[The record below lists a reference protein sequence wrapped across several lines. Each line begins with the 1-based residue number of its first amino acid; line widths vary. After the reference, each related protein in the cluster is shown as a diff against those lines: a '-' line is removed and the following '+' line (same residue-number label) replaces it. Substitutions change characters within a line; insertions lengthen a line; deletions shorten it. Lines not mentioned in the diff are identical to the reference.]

1 MKVYNPITKMIEDKS
16 KSIKAKDSK
25 EDERKSY
32 YYKGYTIVN
41 DNKKGTWKALKDGK
55 FIAEAATDKEL
66 EEILSNIKTKDVDAL
81 KSIREY
87 YNNEVNKII
96 NKLNKNEISKEDAKF
111 LIDKKYKTCMK
122 DLHDEIVSLTNDL
135 NKSKEKFLKSIR

>member
-1 MKVYNPITKMIEDKS
+1 MKVYNPITKMMEDKS

-32 YYKGYTIVN
+32 YYKGYVIIN

-66 EEILSNIKTKDVDAL
+66 EEILSNIKTKDAIPDEKLRFWVKEVVL
-81 KSIREY
+81 REFDSLGR
-87 YNNEVNKII
+87 
-96 NKLNKNEISKEDAKF
+96 KLNKIYDGNNKEVQFYIDSIQKF
-111 LIDKKYKTCMK
+111 VNTFK
-122 DLHDEIVSLTNDL
+122 
-135 NKSKEKFLKSIR
+135 NKL